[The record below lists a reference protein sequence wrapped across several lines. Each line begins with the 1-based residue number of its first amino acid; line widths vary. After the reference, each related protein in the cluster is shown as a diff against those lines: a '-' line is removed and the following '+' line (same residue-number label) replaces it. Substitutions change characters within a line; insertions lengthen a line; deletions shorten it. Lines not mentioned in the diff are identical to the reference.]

1 MIWLIVILLCTSLI
15 LGYYLYK
22 RIAAINSLRY
32 EHEALKV
39 VNKEVEEKQALL
51 SISERISQIGTWE
64 VFLESQ
70 EVRWS
75 DELYKLY
82 GYPQNNF
89 IPTFDRNQDIIA
101 PEYREKVQKEINSAI
116 QNKNNFAVEYQL
128 LLPTG
133 RRKYVLSQGYFIE
146 KDAKIVG
153 TIQDITELKEAVLKL
168 KINESLLR
176 EAEAVSHSGSWEW
189 IEGSEFIL
197 CSDEMY
203 RVHGH
208 LPHSVFIDLPFYHSM
223 VYEPDRAGFIAAYQE
238 AYKNRG
244 PFKINYRVRSP
255 NGDIK
260 HLLSTAEFKRISL
273 NDQYAYIGNT
283 QDVTKLREAQVQLE
297 EKMIQLKRSNQ
308 DLEQFAYIAS
318 HDLQEPL
325 RKIQAFGVRLRENH
339 SNELNEEGKDYL
351 DRMHS
356 ASTRMRKLIDDLL
369 SFSKATLDHQNF
381 GNVNLIQLIDKVIKE
396 LDYQI
401 ESKQAL
407 INVNVTGTIDGLSAQ
422 LQQLFLNL
430 LGNSLKFNSK
440 ETNPE
445 ISIHSVICD
454 GQELDFKEA
463 IKGLQY
469 CVIQISDNGIG
480 FDAAD
485 AEKIFDIFQ
494 RLTPRSEFE
503 GTGIGL
509 ALCKKIVDN
518 HRGFISADGVSGIG
532 ATFTIA
538 LPVEQRKVSR

>member
-1 MIWLIVILLCTSLI
+1 M
-15 LGYYLYK
+15 
-22 RIAAINSLRY
+22 A
-32 EHEALKV
+32 
-39 VNKEVEEKQALL
+39 
-51 SISERISQIGTWE
+51 ERISQIGTWE
-64 VFLESQ
+64 VFLESR

-82 GYPQNNF
+82 GYPQANF
-89 IPTFDRNQDIIA
+89 LPTFDRNVEIIA

-116 QNKNNFAVEYQL
+116 QNKNHFAVEYQL
-128 LLPTG
+128 LLPSGT
-133 RRKYVLSQGYFIE
+133 RKYVLSQGYFIE
-146 KDAKIVG
+146 KEAKVVG

-223 VYEPDRAGFIAAYQE
+223 VYEPDRAGFIKAYQE
-238 AYKNRG
+238 AYKKRG
-244 PFKINYRVRSP
+244 PFTINYRVRSP
-255 NGDIK
+255 NGEIR

-283 QDVTKLREAQVQLE
+283 QDVTQLREAQVQLE

-325 RKIQAFGVRLRENH
+325 RKIQAFGLRLKENH
-339 SNELNEEGKDYL
+339 ANELNEEGKDYL
-351 DRMHS
+351 ERMHS

-381 GNVNLIQLIDKVIKE
+381 SKVDLSQLIAKAIKE

-430 LGNSLKFNSK
+430 LGNSLKFKGK
-440 ETNPE
+440 ETRPE
-445 ISIHSVICD
+445 ISVHSFTCK
-454 GQELDFKEA
+454 GQRLDFKDA
-463 IKGLQY
+463 INDLQY
-469 CVIQISDNGIG
+469 CVIQIADNGIG
-480 FDAAD
+480 FEAAD

-494 RLTPRSEFE
+494 RLTPRSEYE

-518 HRGFISADGVSGIG
+518 HGGFISAAGVPGIG

-538 LPVEQRKVSR
+538 LPIKQRKVSS

>member
-51 SISERISQIGTWE
+51 SIAERISQIGTWE

-223 VYEPDRAGFIAAYQE
+223 VYESDRAGFIAAYQE
-238 AYKNRG
+238 AYKKRG

-339 SNELNEEGKDYL
+339 ANELNEEGKDYL
-351 DRMHS
+351 ERMHS

-454 GQELDFKEA
+454 GQELDFKES

-469 CVIQISDNGIG
+469 CVIQIADNGIG

-538 LPVEQRKVSR
+538 LPVEQRKVSS